1 MNLMPGNFAEKPAM
15 TSGTTNSS
23 GTELEGSSRRP
34 SNFPIMSFIVNIA
47 GYFGGLLVSFLIAGF
62 LLKIDKSE
70 PDDEVLAEETTAA
83 DLSVNNTL
91 NEMGDIT
98 SNTVKRILVACDAGM
113 GSSAMGASLL
123 KSKIKKAMLDISVT
137 NASLNNIP
145 DDVDLII
152 THKDLL
158 ERAKSIVKNPNTQFI
173 GISNF
178 LEAKEY
184 DKIIETLKK

>member
-1 MNLMPGNFAEKPAM
+1 
-15 TSGTTNSS
+15 
-23 GTELEGSSRRP
+23 
-34 SNFPIMSFIVNIA
+34 
-47 GYFGGLLVSFLIAGF
+47 
-62 LLKIDKSE
+62 
-70 PDDEVLAEETTAA
+70 
-83 DLSVNNTL
+83 
-91 NEMGDIT
+91 
-98 SNTVKRILVACDAGM
+98 
-113 GSSAMGASLL
+113 
-123 KSKIKKAMLDISVT
+123 MLDISVT